1 MKTTSLFKAVAFVA
15 MVIVSVMNSEVK
27 AQENNFITNEEV
39 KNELV
44 VAKTIFKKDGSQLYR
59 HIRYE
64 FTYDDQNRLTGKQ
77 ASKWDGAREEWMPY
91 FKMSYQYSNNE
102 ITMLYAR
109 WNDSHKAFDSDVKKS
124 VYELNDENMPVA
136 YKNFKQ
142 NTDKS
147 DWTMVSFNK
156 VDYTYNLLAMVK

>member
-27 AQENNFITNEEV
+27 AQEGKFITNEEV

-44 VAKTIFKKDGSQLYR
+44 VAKTIFKQDGSQLFR

-64 FTYDDQNRLTGKQ
+64 FTYDDQKRLVGKE
-77 ASKWDGAREEWMPY
+77 ASKWDATRETWTPY
-91 FKMSYQYSNNE
+91 FKMSYEYSNDE

-109 WNDSHKAFDSDVKKS
+109 WNPSHKAYDSDVKKS
-124 VYELNDENMPVA
+124 VYEMNDENMPVA
-136 YKNFKQ
+136 YKNYEQ
-142 NTDKS
+142 NSGKS
-147 DWTMVSFNK
+147 NWTMVS
-156 VDYTYNLLAMVK
+156 YNRIDHTANVLAMAK

>member
-1 MKTTSLFKAVAFVA
+1 
-15 MVIVSVMNSEVK
+15 
-27 AQENNFITNEEV
+27 
-39 KNELV
+39 
-44 VAKTIFKKDGSQLYR
+44 
-59 HIRYE
+59 
-64 FTYDDQNRLTGKQ
+64 
-77 ASKWDGAREEWMPY
+77 
-91 FKMSYQYSNNE
+91 
-102 ITMLYAR
+102 MLYAR